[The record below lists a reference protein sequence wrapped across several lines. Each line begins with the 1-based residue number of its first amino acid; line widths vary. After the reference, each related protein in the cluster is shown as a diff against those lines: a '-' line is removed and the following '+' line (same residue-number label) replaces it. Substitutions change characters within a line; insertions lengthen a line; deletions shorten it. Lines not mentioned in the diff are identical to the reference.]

1 MPAVR
6 PLVLDHALVFQASGC
21 GMAVV
26 EADSG
31 RVLDV
36 NAAWL
41 KDAGQDREHCLGGS
55 DIELGLFCDAAERR
69 RWLAGW
75 SGSPD
80 RLLHVTLT
88 PCQGAPVMRAARARG
103 LVLDGRPCLLW
114 ELLARAPQV
123 QATPVDEA
131 ATRLAM
137 ALEAGRM
144 ALWDYD
150 IQEDRLNWSDEVFA
164 LYGITPFDVTLRDF
178 MDVVHSDD
186 LPQLQ
191 ATFERAVRERT
202 RFYAEFRIPR
212 PNGSFGWV
220 ADYGRFEFAP
230 DGTPRRVIGI
240 VQDIAEQRR
249 LLAGLM
255 ESGERAR
262 QLFEQSPIA
271 IQVATVD
278 GRTLRVNRAWEQLWG
293 VAFESLAGYNLLQDP
308 QLDAMGVT
316 PKLRQLLAGGDA
328 GEPIVLTYDRS
339 ATAQVPGGGGP
350 LVVKTRVFANRDP
363 TGTVNE
369 LVLMQEDVSLLA
381 QAEAEV
387 RRHREHLEELVEQRT
402 REIRVQQAK
411 LQNILDGIPGAV
423 AYWSAAGV
431 IEFANEGHAQ
441 WLGLPVDQII
451 GRRAQDLLPPA
462 HMATLAPLVSDVLQG
477 HRRQGEVTI
486 DHHALGRRHAV
497 LHYVPDRQDDRV
509 VGFFVMAFDVTEL
522 VQAKEAADAANVAKS
537 AFLANMSHEIR
548 TPLNAIVGMAHLM
561 RRSGLAPEQLARL
574 DKLQAAGQHL
584 ADIVDAILELTKIDA
599 GKLELEERPLSLS
612 ALLDEVTAMG
622 EVQTS
627 AKGLRV
633 TIERPV
639 RSGALAGDPTR
650 LRQALL
656 NLFANAVKFTEHG
669 CITIRVKVE
678 AEDAAGLLLRFE
690 VVDTGIGI
698 APEVLP
704 RLFGAFEQADNSTSR
719 RYGGTGLGLAITQRL
734 ARLMGGDAGA
744 SSEPGQ
750 GSLFWFTAR
759 VKKLAAPTAAAS
771 GTAARESAASVLR
784 REHSGRRVLLC
795 DDDPVGRE
803 IASELLSAVGL
814 AVETAVDGL
823 EAVRL
828 VQQSPP
834 SLVLMDM
841 QMPKLDGLEATRRIR
856 AADTGARVPIVAL
869 TANSYDED
877 RERCRAAG
885 MTGFAT
891 KPLAPEELYRAVL
904 SALDAAL
911 GPASVRS

>member
-1 MPAVR
+1 MSALR
-6 PLVLDHALVFQASGC
+6 PLVLDHAVVFQASGC

-26 EADSG
+26 DAESG

-41 KDAGQDREHCLGGS
+41 KDTGRDRATCLGAD
-55 DIELGLFCDAAERR
+55 DIGLGLFADAAERR
-69 RWLAGW
+69 EWLAAW
-75 SGSPD
+75 TTAPD
-80 RLLHVTLT
+80 LMRAVAFAPSAGT
-88 PCQGAPVMRAARARG
+88 PVLRAARARA
-103 LVLDGRPCLLW
+103 LRTDGQACLLW
-114 ELLARAPQV
+114 ELLARAPQE
-123 QATPVDEA
+123 PVPTGDDG
-131 ATRLAM
+131 ATRLQM

-144 ALWDYD
+144 AVWDYD
-150 IQEDRLNWSDEVFA
+150 ILQDQLNWSDEVFA
-164 LYGITPFDVTLRDF
+164 LYGIAPFDVTLRDF
-178 MDVVHSDD
+178 MRVVHPDD

-191 ATFERAVRERT
+191 ATFERSVRERSP
-202 RFYAEFRIPR
+202 FYAEFRIPR
-212 PNGSFGWV
+212 TDGSFGWV
-220 ADYGRFEFAP
+220 TDYGRFELAP

-249 LLAGLM
+249 LLAGLV

-271 IQVATVD
+271 IQVAAVD

-293 VAFESLAGYNLLQDP
+293 VSFESLAGYNLLQDP
-308 QLDAMGVT
+308 QLEAMGIT
-316 PKLRQLLAGGDA
+316 PKLHQVLAGGDP

-339 ATAQVPGGGGP
+339 ASAQVPGARGS

-363 TGTVNE
+363 SGTVSE

-381 QAEAEV
+381 RAEAEL
-387 RRHREHLEELVEQRT
+387 RRHRDHLEDLVGLRT
-402 REIRVQQAK
+402 QEIRVQQAK

-423 AYWSAAGV
+423 AYWSADGV
-431 IEFANEGHAQ
+431 IEFANEGHAE

-486 DHHALGRRHAV
+486 DHHARGRRRAV
-497 LHYVPDRQDDRV
+497 LHYVPDRQGDRV

-522 VQAKEAADAANVAKS
+522 VQAKEAADAANIAKS

-548 TPLNAIVGMAHLM
+548 TPLNAIAGMAHLM
-561 RRSGLAPEQLARL
+561 RRADLEPDQLARL
-574 DKLQAAGQHL
+574 DKLQAASHHL

-599 GKLELEERPLSLS
+599 GKLDLEERPLSLA
-612 ALLDEVTAMG
+612 ALLDEVAAMG
-622 EVQTS
+622 EVQAST
-627 AKGLRV
+627 KGLRV
-633 TIERPV
+633 SIERPV
-639 RSGALAGDPTR
+639 RTDLLSGDATR

-656 NLFANAVKFTEHG
+656 NLFSNAVKFTERG
-669 CITIRVKVE
+669 SITIRVTVE
-678 AEDAAGLLLRFE
+678 AEDATGLQLRFE
-690 VVDTGIGI
+690 VADTGIGI

-744 SSEPGQ
+744 SSELGV
-750 GSLFWFTAR
+750 GSRFWFTAR
-759 VKKLAAPTAAAS
+759 VKKLAAPGAVVTAS
-771 GTAARESAASVLR
+771 PLLESAATVLR
-784 REHSGRRVLLC
+784 REHAGRRVIVC

-803 IASELLSAVGL
+803 IASEMLAAVGL
-814 AVETAVDGL
+814 TVETAVDGL
-823 EAVRL
+823 DAVRQ

-834 SLVLMDM
+834 ALVLMDM
-841 QMPKLDGLEATRRIR
+841 QMPHLDGIDATRRIR
-856 AADTGARVPIVAL
+856 AAETGPAVPIVAL
-869 TANSYDED
+869 TANGYDED
-877 RERCRAAG
+877 RARCLAAG

-891 KPLAPEELYRAVL
+891 KPLAPEALYRAVL
-904 SALDAAL
+904 SALEAA
-911 GPASVRS
+911 ST